1 VSTILPDKEV
11 ESDMRILTA
20 AALGA
25 SALLAANWTTRHPRA
40 AARKPKL
47 DFNPS
52 SFNKSVVARI
62 DQLRRPYVQTPWL
75 FNAHLQVLW
84 LLLHESLAPA
94 LRYERTDLLRMR
106 DGGTTALDWIGLD
119 EPASTPTLLVLPG
132 ITGDAQSMR
141 SIVRDL
147 RRATGWRIVVCT
159 RRGHGDLELT
169 SPLFNTMGST
179 EDLRE
184 QLAHIRAQVPR
195 STLYAVGVSAGS
207 AVLVRYLGEEG
218 SRSSIRAG
226 VAYCPGYDMRV
237 AWNHVPA
244 PYNRLMARRLKK
256 YFLSRHADS
265 LQHLDTYDAC
275 MAARDLA
282 GFHEQLYQ
290 MAGCADP
297 MDYLQRTNPVLVME
311 DVAVPVM
318 IINALDDPV
327 CVAANAR
334 DHVGAVRRVRDALLV
349 RTARGSHCAFHEG
362 WSARSWSNRLMAS
375 YLLLANEQ
383 IGASAQRAA
392 RRVHAGST
400 RRTAPQTAS

>member
-1 VSTILPDKEV
+1 
-11 ESDMRILTA
+11 MRVLTA

-25 SALLAANWTTRHPRA
+25 SALLAANWTTRQPRA

-52 SFNKSVVARI
+52 PFNKSVVARI
-62 DQLRRPYVQTPWL
+62 DQLRRPYVPTPWL
-75 FNAHLQVLW
+75 PNAHAQVLW
-84 LLLHESLAPA
+84 LLLQETVAPA

-106 DGGTTALDWIGLD
+106 DGGTTSLDWIGLD

-141 SIVRDL
+141 SLVRDL

-169 SPLFNTMGST
+169 APVFNTMGSAD
-179 EDLRE
+179 DLRE

-195 STLYAVGVSAGS
+195 STLYAVGASAGS
-207 AVLVRYLGEEG
+207 ALLVRYLGEEG
-218 SRSSIRAG
+218 SRSLIRAG

-237 AWNHVPA
+237 AWNRVPA
-244 PYNRLMARRLKK
+244 PYNRLMAQRLKK
-256 YFLSRHADS
+256 YFLLRHERS

-275 MAARDLA
+275 LAASDLA
-282 GFHEQLYQ
+282 GFHETLYQ
-290 MAGCADP
+290 MAGCADTA
-297 MDYLQRTNPVLVME
+297 DYLRRTNPVLVM
-311 DVAVPVM
+311 DNVAVPVM

-362 WSARSWSNRLMAS
+362 WSAKSWSNRLMAS
-375 YLLLANEQ
+375 YLLLANERKQ
-383 IGASAQRAA
+383 HPRSQP
-392 RRVHAGST
+392 V
-400 RRTAPQTAS
+400 